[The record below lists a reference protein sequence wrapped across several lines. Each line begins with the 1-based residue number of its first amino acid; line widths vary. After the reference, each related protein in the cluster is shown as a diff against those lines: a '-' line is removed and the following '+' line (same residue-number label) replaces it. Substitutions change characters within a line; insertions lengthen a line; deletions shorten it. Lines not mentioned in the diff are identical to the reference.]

1 MKGRFEDLFGRNGG
15 GAWKRTDSATGAET
29 IVEEASAGEG
39 QKKGDGSG
47 AGKKK
52 AKGRMPQGSGKAWK
66 YIPLAVLVLVVFL
79 IVADSFYKV
88 SEQQQAVVTLFGR
101 VIDIKGAGLYFKI
114 PIAEDVILVDTT
126 TKGMPIG
133 YTTDDPYSNYGNSS
147 SNDYIVN
154 EHEAV
159 MITSDFNFVDV
170 DFYLEYRVSDPQK
183 YLYASAQPEAVLK
196 NLAQACIRST
206 VVDYT
211 VDDVITTGKSQIQ
224 SEVRERLEAELQK
237 QDIGL
242 TVVNM
247 TVQDAEPPT
256 DEVIAAFKAVE
267 TAKQGKETS
276 VNNAKRYQNEQIPQA
291 EAEADQVLQQA
302 EAAKEARIA
311 EAEGQAERFNRI
323 YEEYVKYPDVTK
335 KRLFYETM
343 EDVLPQ
349 LKVIV
354 TDGSVQS
361 YLPLTGADMS
371 TEAAVLDNVETAG
384 E

>member
-1 MKGRFEDLFGRNGG
+1 MNGG
-15 GAWKRTDSATGAET
+15 SGKNFDGSGGNFWKRTDAATGAET
-29 IVEEASAGEG
+29 IVEEASAQDS
-39 QKKGDGSG
+39 QKKDKAGQQNQRRRPDIKSG
-47 AGKKK
+47 
-52 AKGRMPQGSGKAWK
+52 RSWK
-66 YIPLAVLVLVVFL
+66 WIPVILLVL
-79 IVADSFYKV
+79 IVLLVIGDSFYKV
-88 SEQQQAVVTLFGR
+88 SEQEQAVLTLFGK

-114 PIAEDVILVDTT
+114 PIAEDVTLVDTT

-133 YTTDDPYSNYGNSS
+133 YSTDDAYSNYGNSS
-147 SNDYIVN
+147 TNDYIVN

-206 VVDYT
+206 VVNYT

-224 SEVRERLEAELQK
+224 SEVRERLENELKK

-242 TVVNM
+242 SVVNL

-256 DEVIAAFKAVE
+256 DNVIAAFKAVE

-291 EAEADQVLQQA
+291 EAQADQVLQQA

-311 EAEGQAERFNRI
+311 EAQGQAERFNRI
-323 YEEYVKYPDVTK
+323 YEEYAKYPDVTK

-361 YLPLTGADMS
+361 YLPLTGADM
-371 TEAAVLDNVETAG
+371 TEEAAVLDDAEPAG